1 MHPLIRSFMTHPDLL
16 LEHLGAYGEL
26 AGTELQSMAQHYRRS
41 WLLVGM
47 SMLLGAITLGFFGTA
62 FMLWVVSG
70 HTLETSRA
78 LLLCL
83 PGGLSLVGLL
93 VCVMGIYASQP
104 HEPLAV
110 IGQQI
115 KADVHWLREQANSQP

>member
-26 AGTELQSMAQHYRRS
+26 AGAELETLAKHYRRN
-41 WLLVGM
+41 WLLLGM

-70 HTLETSRA
+70 HA
-78 LLLCL
+78 LGMSQLWLLGL
-83 PGGLSLVGLL
+83 PGALSLLGLL
-93 VCVMGIYASQP
+93 ACLMGIYASQP
-104 HEPLAV
+104 LEPLAV
-110 IGQQI
+110 IGEQL
-115 KADVHWLREQANSQP
+115 KADVHWLREQADSQP